1 MTHRTQFEQMLD
13 MLINEDVQGAKAMFH
28 EIVVAKSRDIYE
40 SLLDDEMEEGLEME
54 AIGGDQ
60 TDSMID
66 DLESPD
72 DFDSSDEGDDYES
85 DDLESDFEDD
95 MDGGDDDPATKDD
108 IMDIKDALED
118 LKAEF
123 EAMLNDTNV
132 GEDDDEEESEEED
145 EEEFDFGS
153 DEESEE
159 DEDEQKNESV
169 VREYTEKVPAPK
181 HGDNGANAKSV
192 VAGKNNMGGTSANI
206 ARGGVSNSGGTKGGL
221 ASPEPKHIN
230 SGNVNVPGA
239 KKASKLH
246 AVSKPKGGDNGAN
259 TKSTLGH

>member
-1 MTHRTQFEQMLD
+1 MTDRTQFEQMLD
-13 MLINEDVQGAKAMFH
+13 MLINEDVQGAKEMFH

-40 SLLDDEMEEGLEME
+40 SLLDDDMEEGLNME
-54 AIGGDQ
+54 AIGGDE

-72 DFDSSDEGDDYES
+72 DFDSSEEDDEEVEDEMEVDFGEEGDDE
-85 DDLESDFEDD
+85 
-95 MDGGDDDPATKDD
+95 PATKDD

-132 GEDDDEEESEEED
+132 NDGEEEEEAEEEED
-145 EEEFDFGS
+145 EFDFGS

-159 DEDEQKNESV
+159 DEEGKNESV
-169 VREYTEKVPAPK
+169 MREYTEKVPAPQ
-181 HGDNGANAKSV
+181 HGDNGANPKSV
-192 VAGKNNMGGTSANI
+192 VAGKNDMGGTSANI
-206 ARGGVSNSGGTKGGL
+206 ARGGVSNTGGTKGGL
-221 ASPEPKHIN
+221 ASPDAKHID
-230 SGNVNVPGA
+230 SGNVNVPGG

-246 AVSKPKGGDNGAN
+246 GVAKPKGGDNGAN
-259 TKSTLGH
+259 TKSTLGN